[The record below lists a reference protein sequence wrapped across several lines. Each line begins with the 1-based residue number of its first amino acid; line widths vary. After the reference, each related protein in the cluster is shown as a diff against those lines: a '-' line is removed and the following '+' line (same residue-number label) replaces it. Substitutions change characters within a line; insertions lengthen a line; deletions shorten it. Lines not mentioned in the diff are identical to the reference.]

1 MVISRNYEIIRIL
14 SDLQKEQIWFGV
26 GRGEG
31 EGSAPSFSL
40 SCCQLRVQLLK
51 RGLLMPITG
60 PTGCLCAS
68 LDIPNHIYVFPNF
81 CNLCST
87 ISLYYFSILP
97 LILTTV
103 THWRTNFINFG
114 QSELNHPNS
123 RRINKVKKKNLKLC
137 GLPLACCYVKIKIKS
152 SRQLFHRLCMSI
164 TVVYKLKS
172 IKIMIGLQY
181 W

>member
-1 MVISRNYEIIRIL
+1 MVISRNYEIL

-40 SCCQLRVQLLK
+40 SGCQLSVQLLK

-60 PTGCLCAS
+60 PTGCLSAS
-68 LDIPNHIYVFPNF
+68 LDITNHIHVFPNF

-103 THWRTNFINFG
+103 NHWSTNFKNFG
-114 QSELNHPNS
+114 QSKLNHPTS
-123 RRINKVKKKNLKLC
+123 RRINKVKKKTWSFVDY
-137 GLPLACCYVKIKIKS
+137 PYLAS
-152 SRQLFHRLCMSI
+152 M
-164 TVVYKLKS
+164 
-172 IKIMIGLQY
+172 
-181 W
+181 